1 MNRIGR
7 RSFAIGTAATLAALP
22 GRLNA
27 QELPRRYAG
36 TTLNL
41 LFRSSPA
48 FDATVRLNREFTEAT
63 GIELNVTRIAPSD
76 HYAKMMLDVT
86 SGTNAFDVALVL
98 YLLIGTAFD
107 PGSASNR
114 DPHKKTYLLNGM
126 SILGSSVGLTWTPIM
141 GQFSK
146 PAYKQRA

>member
-1 MNRIGR
+1 MNNIGR
-7 RSFAIGTAATLAALP
+7 RGFAFGTAATLAARP
-22 GRLNA
+22 RPSRA

-36 TTLNL
+36 TTVNV

-98 YLLIGTAFD
+98 YQWKHEFAPFFAELASLNADVAGAPPLALEDYPPKILEIYGKVGT
-107 PGSASNR
+107 
-114 DPHKKTYLLNGM
+114 
-126 SILGSSVGLTWTPIM
+126 
-141 GQFSK
+141 
-146 PAYKQRA
+146 